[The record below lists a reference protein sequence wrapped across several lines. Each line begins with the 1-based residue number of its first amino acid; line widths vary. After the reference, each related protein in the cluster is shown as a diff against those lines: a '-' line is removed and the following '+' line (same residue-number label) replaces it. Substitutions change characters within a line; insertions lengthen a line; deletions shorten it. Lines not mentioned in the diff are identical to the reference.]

1 MTQEFQYRIALVGT
15 PDFPDMRY
23 DDSQLSALRDLGFN
37 TVQLNIAWGARPADE
52 PLNLEDILAPTGE
65 EPSKRVQERFE
76 AIAYRARQAKKYGFR
91 TLFHFGAPRMDILYR
106 TLADPAE
113 LDRQTCLYS
122 VQREGVIQKYE
133 DLLRQLAAR
142 IPEVDDILMYTFDQ

>member
-37 TVQLNIAWGARPADE
+37 TIQLNIAWGARPADE

-76 AIAYRARQAKKYGFR
+76 AIAYRARQAK
-91 TLFHFGAPRMDILYR
+91 
-106 TLADPAE
+106 
-113 LDRQTCLYS
+113 
-122 VQREGVIQKYE
+122 
-133 DLLRQLAAR
+133 
-142 IPEVDDILMYTFDQ
+142 

>member
-37 TVQLNIAWGARPADE
+37 TIQLNIAWGARPADE

-122 VQREGVIQKYE
+122 RRGYS
-133 DLLRQLAAR
+133 
-142 IPEVDDILMYTFDQ
+142 EV